1 MVKIRSFPRDGG
13 YGIPQTCFAAKET
26 IFQSCLPKRNWLSNR
41 YPQYKC
47 VSAFKMSQ
55 VMLLRLASIYRV
67 TTDYILGRQ
76 KTDLLD
82 ISDLSQREVSVMQEL
97 AELLGEKYK

>member
-1 MVKIRSFPRDGG
+1 MNDTTVGDRL
-13 YGIPQTCFAAKET
+13 KELRELHHYSQEQLANMLGVSRKT
-26 IFQSCLPKRNWLSNR
+26 ISNYESDSRELSN
-41 YPQYKC
+41 
-47 VSAFKMSQ
+47 